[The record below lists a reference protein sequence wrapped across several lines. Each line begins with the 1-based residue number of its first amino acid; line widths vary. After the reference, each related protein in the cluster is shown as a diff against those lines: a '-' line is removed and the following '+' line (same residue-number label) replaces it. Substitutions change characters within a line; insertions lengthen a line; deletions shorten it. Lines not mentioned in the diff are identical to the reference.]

1 MLASPKSGT
10 RLLLDAQNLL
20 STRRLTIHL
29 SIASR
34 KPRSSAA
41 VHMQPVTSQASAG
54 YSGRDAPL
62 GDARTKWQKEARNQ
76 DVSNHPTLQ
85 VLTHAHTHALTPSFS
100 GGPRSVQ
107 EHRRYA
113 NSPSGRATCRVA
125 WMPKSFNRSP
135 PLGRQLQTPPVSS
148 KAQQRTAGV
157 RRATDSPTTE
167 RRARGRRAQ
176 RAGMRFG
183 NHLDSTKCVGIRSV
197 GCSCRARRKQEGD

>member
-1 MLASPKSGT
+1 MSPLNRAT
-10 RLLLDAQNLL
+10 RLLIDAQIAINF
-20 STRRLTIHL
+20 RL
-29 SIASR
+29 AQAR
-34 KPRSSAA
+34 AA
-41 VHMQPVTSQASAG
+41 FHMQPLTSQASAG

-125 WMPKSFNRSP
+125 RMPKSFNRSP

-157 RRATDSPTTE
+157 RRATDSPTE
-167 RRARGRRAQ
+167 RRGRGRRAQ

-197 GCSCRARRKQEGD
+197 GCSCRPPQAGR

>member
-1 MLASPKSGT
+1 MKI
-10 RLLLDAQNLL
+10 LLRNHHSNMKGSSHLL
-20 STRRLTIHL
+20 SSPT
-29 SIASR
+29 AAGDSR
-34 KPRSSAA
+34 HVGDVWTHTGAI
-41 VHMQPVTSQASAG
+41 
-54 YSGRDAPL
+54 

-85 VLTHAHTHALTPSFS
+85 VLTNANTNALTPSFS

-125 WMPKSFNRSP
+125 RMPKSFNRSP

-157 RRATDSPTTE
+157 RRATDSPTE

-176 RAGMRFG
+176 RAGMRLG
-183 NHLDSTKCVGIRSV
+183 NHLDSTKCVGLRSV
-197 GCSCRARRKQEGD
+197 GCSCRPPHPSRN

>member
-1 MLASPKSGT
+1 MSPLNRAT
-10 RLLLDAQNLL
+10 RLLIDAQIAINF
-20 STRRLTIHL
+20 RL
-29 SIASR
+29 AQAR
-34 KPRSSAA
+34 AA
-41 VHMQPVTSQASAG
+41 FHMQPLTSQASAG

-157 RRATDSPTTE
+157 RRATDSPTE

-197 GCSCRARRKQEGD
+197 GCSCRPPQAGR

>member
-1 MLASPKSGT
+1 MSPLNRAT
-10 RLLLDAQNLL
+10 RLLIDAQIAINF
-20 STRRLTIHL
+20 RL
-29 SIASR
+29 AQAR
-34 KPRSSAA
+34 AA
-41 VHMQPVTSQASAG
+41 FHMQPLTSQASAG

-157 RRATDSPTTE
+157 RRATDSPTE
-167 RRARGRRAQ
+167 RRGRGRRAQ
-176 RAGMRFG
+176 RAGMRLG

-197 GCSCRARRKQEGD
+197 GCSCRPPHPSRN